1 MAEWGVGEGY
11 GASWVTASAPK
22 RLNLSALSGHHP
34 VFYPFVAVTRV
45 NMAAL
50 ADTVS
55 DFYQKNFTGR
65 NREAN
70 MVSLGGH
77 YTPGTHKIH

>member
-1 MAEWGVGEGY
+1 
-11 GASWVTASAPK
+11 
-22 RLNLSALSGHHP
+22 
-34 VFYPFVAVTRV
+34 
-45 NMAAL
+45 MAAL

-77 YTPGTHKIH
+77 YTPGTHKIY